1 MPSRGDSTRIVIDTT
16 TTVEMKYGAY
26 VTICTV
32 RLNKPVRISFSAS
45 ARMIAIGKLAATV

>member
-1 MPSRGDSTRIVIDTT
+1 MET

-32 RLNKPVRISFSAS
+32 RLKNPCRISFSA
-45 ARMIAIGKLAATV
+45 RMMGIGKLAITA

>member
-1 MPSRGDSTRIVIDTT
+1 MET

-32 RLNKPVRISFSAS
+32 RLKNPCRISFSAS
-45 ARMIAIGKLAATV
+45 ARMTGIGKLAITA